1 MNSKVF
7 MVIRIIFAL
16 ALLFFGANKLF
27 HFMDPPPPPEEAMG
41 YWTALTVTKT
51 MTLVAI
57 VEIIA
62 GLSLIL
68 NKYAA
73 LMMIILMSVSV
84 NAILYHLALD
94 SASIGMAVGLLLLN
108 ILMLYNYKDSYKEL
122 LKG

>member
-7 MVIRIIFAL
+7 MIIRIIFAL

-57 VEIIA
+57 VEIVA

-73 LMMIILMSVSV
+73 LMMLILMSVSI
-84 NAILYHLALD
+84 NAVLYHATLD
-94 SASIGMAVGLLLLN
+94 SASIAMAVVLLLLN
-108 ILMLYNYKDSYKEL
+108 IVMLYNYKDSYKEL
-122 LKG
+122 LK

>member
-73 LMMIILMSVSV
+73 LMMLILMSVSI
-84 NAILYHLALD
+84 NAILYHATLD
-94 SASIGMAVGLLLLN
+94 SASIAMAVVLLLLN

-122 LKG
+122 LK

>member
-57 VEIIA
+57 VEIVA

-73 LMMIILMSVSV
+73 LMMLILMSVSI
-84 NAILYHLALD
+84 NAVLYHATLD
-94 SASIGMAVGLLLLN
+94 SDNIAMAVVLLLLN
-108 ILMLYNYKDSYKEL
+108 IVMLYNYKDSYKGL
-122 LKG
+122 LK

>member
-41 YWTALTVTKT
+41 YWTALTITKT

-57 VEIIA
+57 VEILA

-68 NKYAA
+68 NKYAS
-73 LMMIILMSVSV
+73 LMMLILMSVSI
-84 NAILYHLALD
+84 NAVLYHATLD
-94 SASIGMAVGLLLLN
+94 SASIAMAVVLLLLN
-108 ILMLYNYKDSYKEL
+108 IIMLYHYKDSYKEL
-122 LKG
+122 LK